1 MKNDNIRT
9 KKKVEKKQQ
18 MLEKIT
24 TTTNHCRQKQ
34 NFDPNPLKVQIL
46 QLTSITLRKNIFL
59 MYIWQPIYLLK
70 SEHPT

>member
-1 MKNDNIRT
+1 MHLHRMKNDNIRT
-9 KKKVEKKQQ
+9 KKKVEKKKKQQ

-24 TTTNHCRQKQ
+24 TTTNHCQQKQ

-59 MYIWQPIYLLK
+59 MYI
-70 SEHPT
+70 